1 MSLTVKTVQNGEN
14 GVNGVGMAMGA
25 VGLKQEKGN
34 GKSIYAGSTMIPS
47 QTDTLVEQK
56 RQSAKK
62 QAMQLVSDAWGK
74 DQKLLQRIE
83 DKWKL
88 WDDKN
93 AQIKKSENVISQVEE
108 AKTRLQEEYQIDPES
123 QEQKDLDLLEKYQ
136 DWRNGVTG
144 LQFSDEER
152 SRLKELQDMPLTE
165 YQMESL
171 KLNDDSGKEKANIE
185 LYKWEAEIV
194 RGSISD
200 DKLRQAVS
208 QDMLKAQDTA
218 DEILDA
224 AGKEVMN
231 LLAQEGKD
239 KVDQETEDEKEKAEE
254 IQEKKEEQQEQIDK
268 TREER
273 KEQEELVEGDMK
285 ADQLEQ
291 EFSLKQNSFSN
302 MESTQKTIRR
312 MIKEN
317 NLVDEDLKGIEIDF
331 IINGAE
337 QMKSNGR
344 KF

>member
-1 MSLTVKTVQNGEN
+1 
-14 GVNGVGMAMGA
+14 
-25 VGLKQEKGN
+25 
-34 GKSIYAGSTMIPS
+34 
-47 QTDTLVEQK
+47 
-56 RQSAKK
+56 
-62 QAMQLVSDAWGK
+62 MQLVSDAWGK

-93 AQIKKSENVISQVEE
+93 AQIKKSEDVISQVEE